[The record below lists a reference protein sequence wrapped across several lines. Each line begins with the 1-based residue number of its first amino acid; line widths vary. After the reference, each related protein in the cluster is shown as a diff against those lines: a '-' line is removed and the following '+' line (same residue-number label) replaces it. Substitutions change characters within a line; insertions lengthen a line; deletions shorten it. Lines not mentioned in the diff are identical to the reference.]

1 MDKKQKADRL
11 FNSVLKTIKSNWT
24 YLKENPKHLAWCMMH
39 FSLIHS
45 VGRQMGECDNNP
57 KYDLEWLEEWC
68 EENSND
74 GNLLY
79 DSWGVTV
86 ANGYEFP
93 DLARNNVPKSEKIN
107 KTMEDWVDIC
117 THEDYR
123 YNSLFTD
130 KKRVVDHY
138 LCVNGTGIGWN
149 KDGYLDDVSSCDTPN
164 SAFYGYTMCENE
176 VPKKIREKIL
186 SLKNDPYIKSNVDEY
201 MRKVEI
207 NWSGNEAEQEIVSDI
222 YKIRREVEEKCKEL
236 NMECADEL
244 VKRFEDAYKYCVYTI
259 KISDI
264 YDKMS
269 DEAKEEARKT
279 NIYKDKNYEFDFS
292 DYTCLIPETIFSF
305 TWQIEKHLK
314 EIKEGEEVDLR
325 ECEHSSHVYSLWSDF
340 VFKTEV
346 PEDDIKDFEAI
357 KEAIKKSVLS
367 ESDEDIKINDDLQKE
382 MDKYRPNSKYRELY
396 NKATDECCPESIDE
410 MNKLVGY
417 EEKYGFALFEEGTI
431 HTALRRKESGLFG
444 KPEGEYSTYYPMSP
458 NYCRLSEIP
467 DNAHESY
474 FNACFDI
481 SIDIL
486 NHIDEE
492 INTDYGQRHGNVKLS
507 LEFLSKNA
515 KRFNLKKFSF
525 KYSVDDK
532 NIDKWKKIAS
542 EIVYNDGQKCIVLG
556 E

>member
-1 MDKKQKADRL
+1 MKHKTDRL
-11 FNSVLKTIKSNWT
+11 FESVLKTIKSNWT

-39 FSLIHS
+39 FSLIHN
-45 VGRQMGECDNNP
+45 VGRQMGECNGNP

-93 DLARNNVPKSEKIN
+93 DLARNNIPHAYKKN

-117 THEDYR
+117 THEDYK
-123 YNSLFTD
+123 YKSIYPN
-130 KKRVVDHY
+130 KKSVLDHY
-138 LCVNGTGIGWN
+138 LCTNGTGIGWN
-149 KDGYLDDVSSCDTPN
+149 KDGYLDDMSPCNTPN

-176 VPKKIREKIL
+176 IPNNIREKIL

-207 NWSGNEAEQEIVSDI
+207 SWGGNEAEQEILNEIHKV
-222 YKIRREVEEKCKEL
+222 RREVEECCEKLK
-236 NMECADEL
+236 MECTDEL
-244 VKRFEDAYKYCVYTI
+244 VKRFEDAYKYCVYAI
-259 KISDI
+259 NISDV

-269 DEAKEEARKT
+269 DEEKKEARKT

-292 DYTCLIPETIFSF
+292 DYRDLIPETIFSF
-305 TWQIEKHLK
+305 ICEIERSLEK
-314 EIKEGEEVDLR
+314 IKEGKEVDLR
-325 ECEHSSHVYSLWSDF
+325 ECEFYSYANSLWSSF

-346 PEDDIKDFEAI
+346 PEDNIKDFEAI
-357 KEAIKKSVLS
+357 KKDIR
-367 ESDEDIKINDDLQKE
+367 ESLFDDSKEDVKRRDDLQKL
-382 MDKYRPNSKYRELY
+382 MDKYRPNGKHRELY
-396 NKATDECCPESIDE
+396 NKASEGCIESISK
-410 MNKLVGY
+410 MNKLIGY
-417 EEKYGFALFEEGTI
+417 EEKYGFELFEERTI
-431 HTALRRKESGLFG
+431 HIALKRKESGLFG
-444 KPEGEYSTYYPMSP
+444 KPEGEYRTYYPMSP

-481 SIDIL
+481 CVDIL

-492 INTDYGQRHGNVKLS
+492 VNTDYGHRYGNIKLA
-507 LEFLSKNA
+507 LEFLSKNS
-515 KRFNLKKFSF
+515 KRFNLKEFSF
-525 KYSVDDK
+525 KYSEKDK
-532 NIDKWKKIAS
+532 NVDNWKKISS
-542 EIVYNDGQKCIVLG
+542 EIIYNDGKALLL
-556 E
+556 